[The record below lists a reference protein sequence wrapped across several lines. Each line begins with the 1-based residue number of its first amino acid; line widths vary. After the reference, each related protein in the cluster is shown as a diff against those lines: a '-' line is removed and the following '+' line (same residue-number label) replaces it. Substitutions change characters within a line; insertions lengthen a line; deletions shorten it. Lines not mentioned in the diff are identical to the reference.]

1 MANQRDPLPRFEDD
15 DDAKLR
21 QFGAQRGLLPQSHQP
36 TQAVQPA
43 PAPVHRHQ
51 PSPEPVIIYRDR
63 EPALQRA
70 FQTNF
75 PEYLIDELQAKS
87 GASGKPV
94 KVLIMEALRQ
104 SGYHVEDIDMRDQ
117 RKKRGR

>member
-36 TQAVQPA
+36 TQAVQPS

>member
-21 QFGAQRGLLPQSHQP
+21 QFGAQRGLLPQSQQP
-36 TQAVQPA
+36 SQPVQPA
-43 PAPVHRHQ
+43 PDPVHRPQ

-75 PEYLIDELQAKS
+75 PEYLVDELQAKS

-94 KVLIMEALRQ
+94 KVLIMEALRKD
-104 SGYHVEDIDMRDQ
+104 GYHVEDIDMRDQ